1 MKKRRTGGAAT
12 LLMLMYASCQ
22 ILFESMRKDE
32 VIIWGFVKANQLI
45 SALVVLGILIF
56 CWMKQPEGQR
66 TRKELTVR
74 ILLLLLCAGIVML
87 MEFALD
93 QKIEFLLWMR
103 ADLSYIVMAAC
114 CVGML
119 LTVLPA
125 WRKAWPE
132 QKA

>member
-1 MKKRRTGGAAT
+1 M
-12 LLMLMYASCQ
+12 
-22 ILFESMRKDE
+22 
-32 VIIWGFVKANQLI
+32 
-45 SALVVLGILIF
+45 
-56 CWMKQPEGQR
+56 
-66 TRKELTVR
+66 
-74 ILLLLLCAGIVML
+74 LLLCAGIVML

-103 ADLSYIVMAAC
+103 ADLSYIVMAFC
-114 CVGML
+114 CVEML